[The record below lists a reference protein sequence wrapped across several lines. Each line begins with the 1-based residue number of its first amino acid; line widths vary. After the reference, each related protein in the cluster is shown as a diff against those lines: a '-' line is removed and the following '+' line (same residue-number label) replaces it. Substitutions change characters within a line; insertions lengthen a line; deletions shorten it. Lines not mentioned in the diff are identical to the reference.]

1 MAMRTSVT
9 VAALALAGLACQA
22 ASAAGVITFD
32 PDSGGST
39 SFSMPSGN
47 IGCVYTPE
55 GGSTTYMPADGEP
68 ELSCDRVAPTYLR
81 FVLGASG
88 ATTLYKDVGDQ
99 GCCSS
104 DNPLPYG
111 TTWRIEPFTCA
122 SDSKGLRCER
132 DDGHGFF
139 ISKAKTEAY

>member
-1 MAMRTSVT
+1 MAMRTG
-9 VAALALAGLACQA
+9 AILAILALATLACQA
-22 ASAAGVITFD
+22 ASATGTMTFD
-32 PDSGGST
+32 PDAGGST

-55 GGSTTYMPADGEP
+55 GGSATYVPEDGGP
-68 ELSCDRVAPTYLR
+68 ELSCDRVEPTYER

-88 ATTLYKDVGDQ
+88 EAVIIKDVGDA

-111 TTWRIEPFTCA
+111 TTWRLEPFTCA
-122 SDSKGLRCER
+122 SDTKGLRCER

-139 ISKAKTEAY
+139 ISRAKTEAY